1 MKKYAALFWLG
12 IALLGGCSSS
22 EHDDLRAWMSS
33 AAKDS
38 AKAKIPPVPQVAAYA
53 PSRYQPEGTLDPF
66 KTSKILPES
75 GKSGSGSRPDMNRQ
89 KEDLEQYPLESLV
102 FVGLLQRGKE
112 NHALVKVDSTLYK
125 VKIGNYL
132 GQDFGVVTQISD
144 FEISLRELIQD
155 AAGDWVE
162 RTSTLQL
169 QEQKE
174 SKK

>member
-1 MKKYAALFWLG
+1 MKNNAV
-12 IALLGGCSSS
+12 LLGCGLLLLSGCSGG
-22 EHDDLRAWMSS
+22 EHDDLRAWMASN
-33 AAKDS
+33 AKQTPV
-38 AKAKIPPVPQVAAYA
+38 KIPPIPQVAPYTA
-53 PSRYQPEGTLDPF
+53 SHYQPEGTLDPF
-66 KTSKILPES
+66 KAGKILPES
-75 GKSGSGSRPDMNRQ
+75 GKSGGGARPDLNRQ
-89 KEDLEQYPLESLV
+89 KEELELYPLESLV

-112 NHALVKVDSTLYK
+112 NHAIVKADSSLHKVKV
-125 VKIGNYL
+125 GNYL

-155 AAGDWVE
+155 AGGDWVE